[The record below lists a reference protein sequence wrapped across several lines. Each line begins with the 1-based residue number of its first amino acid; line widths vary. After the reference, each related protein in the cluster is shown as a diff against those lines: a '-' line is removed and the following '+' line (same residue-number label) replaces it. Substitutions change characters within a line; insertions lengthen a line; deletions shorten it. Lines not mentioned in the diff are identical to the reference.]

1 MAHKSIFYVFKIMV
15 NLVLSGTSHHFCY
28 SFSSSTSEKLSAVSD
43 PLIMK
48 RLILGACRGASELDK
63 TLYFSLHFSPITII
77 ALSSSLPDY

>member
-15 NLVLSGTSHHFCY
+15 NLVLSGVNIVCY
-28 SFSSSTSEKLSAVSD
+28 SFSSFTSKKLSAVSD

-48 RLILGACRGASELDK
+48 CLILGVYRRTSELDN
-63 TLYFSLHFSPITII
+63 TLYFSLRFSPITII